1 VNSHFGA
8 RDCVHKNPL
17 FFDGKVFRSV
27 LAPFTSMRCVTRGL
41 VMYVLFLLYI
51 LWINVCIGICELFHL
66 QFAASG
72 RCPVFGY
79 GVEVEE
85 CER

>member
-1 VNSHFGA
+1 MGCIQI
-8 RDCVHKNPL
+8 RL
-17 FFDGKVFRSV
+17 GFDGKVSRSV
-27 LAPFTSMRCVTRGL
+27 LAPCTSMRCVTRGF

-51 LWINVCIGICELFHL
+51 ARINVCVGTVELFHL

-72 RCPVFGY
+72 RCPVFGC
-79 GVEVEE
+79 GVKGEE